1 MPARS
6 AGPEMTAHSTTMAAT
21 IVRSAH
27 VTSYRLTGRNVPL
40 TTQTAAAR
48 YPGYPS
54 EGPRTGHTDG
64 TVKRR
69 ARGEGDADDRH
80 RWNTEKQEA

>member
-21 IVRSAH
+21 IARSAH
-27 VTSYRLTGRNVPL
+27 VTSYRLTGRNGLWMPS
-40 TTQTAAAR
+40 TE
-48 YPGYPS
+48 GYIS
-54 EGPRTGHTDG
+54 ETIIRST
-64 TVKRR
+64 K
-69 ARGEGDADDRH
+69 RH